1 MEAPYGDRPGPRGP
15 AQRVAQLGAGLASS
29 ADLPC
34 PGPYHPRDP
43 AKRAVEPGERGLRSY
58 GRTLSKDASRPLLA
72 DAGPWPA
79 IEALAVGA
87 EARRHVAS
95 LSMDAKVLLCD
106 FAEVSGGKLF
116 VSGAGLALV
125 SSATP
130 TPPFRVNITLAVLGL
145 INIGDTDLQ
154 HKMTI
159 ELVNVGA
166 NGETRVMLSED
177 LPDVDTA
184 DKGMIIAYFVA
195 PRSPQMLPADEWSM
209 PMAIPLFGLGLPVLG
224 ALLLQRA
231 DRRQGNGQDVI
242 SGHAVPGATRRSASR
257 DGRRRTGPVRRRCCP
272 RWKPIRAGVG
282 RAAPLGVPQPEEQ
295 EPVVFEHMDQP
306 EFHEAGYGLS
316 ARECVVVFQPTANDA
331 RTGADDEL

>member
-1 MEAPYGDRPGPRGP
+1 M
-15 AQRVAQLGAGLASS
+15 
-29 ADLPC
+29 
-34 PGPYHPRDP
+34 
-43 AKRAVEPGERGLRSY
+43 
-58 GRTLSKDASRPLLA
+58 
-72 DAGPWPA
+72 
-79 IEALAVGA
+79 
-87 EARRHVAS
+87 
-95 LSMDAKVLLCD
+95 LCD

-195 PRSPQMLPADEWSM
+195 PLSSDAAGGRVEHADGDPAVRPRATRAW
-209 PMAIPLFGLGLPVLG
+209 